1 MSEPTD
7 SERRAAL
14 RFKREL
20 AQQTFE
26 RYQFRGRGRSYETIE
41 AIVACGIYEPER
53 LLFMTARQIA
63 EIPGIGKTSMSEI
76 VKYRQKFLR

>member
-1 MSEPTD
+1 MNEPTE
-7 SERRAAL
+7 SERRAML

-26 RYQFRGRGRSYETIE
+26 RYQFRGRGLSYETIE

-53 LLFMTARQIA
+53 LLFMTERQISV
-63 EIPGIGKTSMSEI
+63 IPGMDTTSMSEI
-76 VKYRQKFLR
+76 VRYRQKFLK